1 MIGFNYAKSTPEADK
16 AGRCCHFFIDD
27 YQFERVWAR
36 PAAYLECLRGFDCVL
51 TPDFS
56 LYLDMPD
63 AMQRWNRYRSQA
75 LGHWWQEQGLRV
87 VPTLSWAQRRS
98 FRFAFDGVPRRSTV
112 AVSTVGVKGDEN
124 ALAVWREGM
133 AEGNEPPGAR
143 ARAALRRRHWIRF
156 RRLRGR
162 RVQGRR
168 FPWEVGAHT
177 LTPASVQPR
186 TDRHCQPTRS
196 HP

>member
-1 MIGFNYAKSTPEADK
+1 MTGIGENTLAQPVKPPLRERRACLAKLVKNRLTLT
-16 AGRCCHFFIDD
+16 
-27 YQFERVWAR
+27 FERVWAR

-112 AVSTVGVKGDEN
+112 AVSTVGVKGDEG

-133 AEGNEPPGAR
+133 AEAMSRLEPAR
-143 ARAALRRRHWIRF
+143 VLLYGGDIGF
-156 RRLRGR
+156 DFGGCEVVEYKGGGFRGR
-162 RVQGRR
+162 
-168 FPWEVGAHT
+168 
-177 LTPASVQPR
+177 
-186 TDRHCQPTRS
+186 
-196 HP
+196 